1 MPSRYLMQIMDR
13 KTNTAVQWEPGRTV
27 ECDFVEECARQI
39 ASHDEALTDQIVRT
53 AIRRG
58 IGFWRTEAHVED
70 DLRIA
75 IAQTLTASTLRTA
88 VNGTSPTWRNL
99 SRLPRTPISPPSASA
114 SASA

>member
-75 IAQTLTASTLRTA
+75 IAQTLRDRQATLHTDLETVIRA
-88 VNGTSPTWRNL
+88 LKVKVAQ
-99 SRLPRTPISPPSASA
+99 TP
-114 SASA
+114 